1 MNLTLEQTI
10 KIVSALLSND
20 TDSDP
25 NISASLL
32 NKHVLVRNRS
42 AGVHIGTLVAKKGTN
57 VVLTN
62 ARRLWSWKGA
72 FTLSEV
78 ATRGIDSKESRM
90 ACPVETIELTEAI
103 EIIPTTEQARKT
115 YEVCNEK

>member
-1 MNLTLEQTI
+1 MNLTLEQTV
-10 KIVSALLSND
+10 KIVSALLSNGQCD
-20 TDSDP
+20 EPTP
-25 NISASLL
+25 PTSLL
-32 NKHVLVRNRS
+32 NRHVLVRNRS
-42 AGVHIGTLVAKKGTN
+42 AGVHIGTLVARKGTN
-57 VVLTN
+57 VVLAN

-72 FTLSEV
+72 FTLSEA

-90 ACPVETIELTEAI
+90 ACSVETIELTEAI